1 MGVEG
6 QAMMKV
12 VPAPQGYQDAFQPG
26 AFSGAMLTVCGIQDT
41 VLVFHGV
48 SGCHIQASHLR
59 SDHIPDGCYVPIIP
73 TGITQDEIIHG
84 GGEQLRRAL
93 REAIGGKRRPECVWV
108 TVSDAIALIDDD
120 VKGISEIVSA
130 ETGAR
135 IVFIDA
141 PGFRG
146 GVTKGADLAIAAIA
160 DRFATAPDVSGQ
172 EGINVLAPF
181 LMGSKDW
188 PYDVDEM
195 VRLLRESGVPVNL
208 VLSRNTPFADLAK
221 FGHARAAYVPS
232 YEDLPETAERLARL
246 GTKRCGLDLPLPFG
260 MANTEEWL
268 LGMAGR
274 YGDVD
279 RAKAVLSGDMGRV
292 KRVLANNYNFSW
304 MASLLSGKSAAV
316 AGFAPFAAA
325 MARFLFFDLDV
336 RVRTVAL
343 YAETRPG
350 LEGAK
355 RLLEP
360 LAESI
365 DLTVLENPSFLQAGQ
380 AAQEA
385 KVDFVIGS
393 IQDKPLYEGLGLAHI
408 NLGPFYFFN
417 QFNFVPW
424 PYAGVRGVLNLFSEM
439 ACVAQD
445 AFTERGAWRER
456 GYKPHPTW

>member
-1 MGVEG
+1 
-6 QAMMKV
+6 MMKV
-12 VPAPQGYQDAFQPG
+12 VPPPQSYRDAFQPG
-26 AFSGAMLTVCGIQDT
+26 AFSGAMLTACGIQDT

-48 SGCHIQASHLR
+48 SGCHIQANHLR

-84 GGEQLRRAL
+84 ASEQLRRAL
-93 REAIGGKRRPECVWV
+93 REAINATRRPECVWV

-120 VKGISEIVSA
+120 VKGISGLVA
-130 ETGAR
+130 GETGAR

-146 GVTKGADLAIAAIA
+146 GVARGADLAIAAIA
-160 DRFATAPDVSGQ
+160 DSFAPNPDVSGRD
-172 EGINVLAPF
+172 GINVLAPF
-181 LMGSKDW
+181 LMGSKNW

-208 VLSRNTPFADLAK
+208 VLSRNTPFADLAR
-221 FGHARAAYVPS
+221 FGQARAAYVPS
-232 YEDLPETAERLARL
+232 YEELPETSERLAGL
-246 GTKRCGLDLPLPFG
+246 GQERCGLDLPLPLG

-268 LGMAGR
+268 LGMAER
-274 YGDVD
+274 YGDA
-279 RAKAVLSGDMGRV
+279 AKARAVLAEDMARV

-316 AGFAPFAAA
+316 CGFAPFAAA

-336 RVRTVAL
+336 RVRVVAI
-343 YAETRPG
+343 YAETQPG

-360 LAESI
+360 LAESV
-365 DLTVLENPSFLQAGQ
+365 DLTVLENPTFLQAGQ

-385 KVDFVIGS
+385 KVDFVVGS

-439 ACVAQD
+439 ARVAQD
-445 AFTERGAWRER
+445 AFWERGAWGER
-456 GYKPHPTW
+456 AYKRSPPEGCDKRAR